1 MATYVQYNGDN
12 SIAASATWPAPGMV
26 KVDFEVV
33 RGYDGKLYEKGK
45 EPSPT
50 AKEQAEQRKQEILTE
65 LDRIDRASS
74 RSLRAVLAAQSAG
87 QEPDSADVERLAGYE
102 ASAKALR
109 AEMAGLEA

>member
-1 MATYVQYNGDN
+1 MTYVKYNQDN
-12 SIAASATWPAPGMV
+12 TIAASATWPAPGMIEV
-26 KVDFEVV
+26 NFEVV

-50 AKEQAEQRKQEILTE
+50 AKEQAEWRKGEILAE

-74 RSLRAVLAAQSAG
+74 RALRAVLTAQSAG

-102 ASAKALR
+102 AEAKALR
-109 AEMAGLEA
+109 TELAGLEKQ